1 MRTPSFRSALAAA
14 ALLATALTAGACG
27 NPAGAPDN
35 PRDREGAAAP
45 PTWRIVAEGGAQ
57 AAFLSRPGA
66 APDLV
71 LWCRGDGRITLRAH
85 VFERPDAAPTLIWDS
100 PQGAVAFEAVRA
112 QGGMRADD
120 RKLVEG
126 SVAASADTLARLMAG
141 KDTVLVRSGAD
152 SWQALQAD
160 PQGVMPGFTRACA
173 AG

>member
-1 MRTPSFRSALAAA
+1 VSIRPPPALSPTLAALSALLLTGACTQAAA
-14 ALLATALTAGACG
+14 PG
-27 NPAGAPDN
+27 N
-35 PRDREGAAAP
+35 PRDRVGADAP

-85 VFERPDAAPTLIWDS
+85 VFERPEGAPTLIWDS
-100 PQGAVAFEAVRA
+100 PQGPVAFEAVRA
-112 QGGMRADD
+112 QGGMREAD

-126 SVAASADTLARLMAG
+126 SVAVTPGTLARLVAA
-141 KDTVLVRSGAD
+141 KDSVLVRSGAD

-160 PQGVMPGFTRACA
+160 PDQVMEGFTRACA